1 MTNRFDPRTIF
12 LSTLF
17 LAVSLIVMNKIN
29 QSIFCAAAVILHVIL
44 IGINLKNIFKIFLAS
59 VWLLLSIILIN
70 YFLIGRDIDYIINTV
85 LRLLGIIILAASVL
99 SSMDIMD
106 IGFAIEKIFYPLKYL
121 KIPIESIS
129 TIIALSL
136 KFIPLIKDEAVRIR
150 KAQKARGLDY
160 KLMSFKEKISNIANL
175 FIPIVILAIQSSI
188 KTAVAMEVRGYSAP
202 YQKTRLYESFIK
214 PKDII
219 YTSFTMLFLV
229 FIILIRLNFINILN
243 DIKLY

>member
-1 MTNRFDPRTIF
+1 MTKRFDPRTIF

-17 LAVSLIVMNKIN
+17 LAISLIVMNNIN
-29 QSIFCAAAVILHVIL
+29 QTIFCAAAVILHVIF
-44 IGINLKNIFKIFLAS
+44 IGINIKNIIKIFFAS
-59 VWLLLSIILIN
+59 IWLLLSIIIIN
-70 YFLIGRDIDYIINTV
+70 YFLIGRDINYIVNTV
-85 LRLLGIIILAASVL
+85 FRLFGIIILAAVVL

-160 KLMSFKEKISNIANL
+160 KLMSIPEKISNTANL
-175 FIPIVILAIQSSI
+175 FIPIVISAIQSSVR
-188 KTAVAMEVRGYSAP
+188 TAAAMEVRGYSAP
-202 YQKTRLYESFIK
+202 YIKTRLYESFIRFR
-214 PKDII
+214 DII
-219 YTSFTMLFLV
+219 YIIYSIIFLI
-229 FIILIRLNFINILN
+229 FIILIRLNIINILKE
-243 DIKLY
+243 IKI